1 MAQPQVE
8 LRILGPTD
16 LHGPVDRTGS
26 YILRQPKRL
35 ALLAY
40 LALATSDGYRRRD
53 QIVALF
59 WPGLDQAHAR
69 TQLRKVLHALRRTIG
84 SEAFSKRGEE
94 EIRLGP
100 GQVWCDAVAFA
111 RCIETGQWTDALALY
126 RGDLLEGFFPGG
138 VSQEFEAWLE
148 DQRVAL
154 RAQAARATWEC
165 SSLEDLAGR
174 RVEALAL
181 ARRAVDLD
189 PDNEEGVRRLL
200 AVLDRHGDRAGALR
214 LYAEWQARLQSEYG
228 AEPAP
233 ETRKLARKVQAHRKG
248 DSADTPAR
256 LTPVNPARVPIEG
269 TAPRSHIGIAGAVL
283 ALAAVAAIGLM
294 ISARNRGRDA
304 ANSDPRVA
312 VLPLRG
318 LGDSSDVRVGEGLA
332 EELTTALAQLPNI
345 VVRSTARSLDAV
357 RAGGDVREIGR
368 RLGVDYV
375 LDGSVQ
381 HATQRLRVTARV
393 VRVGDETTIWAGAF
407 DAGDADLI
415 AAEER
420 IAAVIVDSVRSR
432 LAHRG
437 TRP

>member
-59 WPGLDQAHAR
+59 WPDLDQAHAR

-84 SEAFSKRGEE
+84 PEAFSKRGEE

-214 LYAEWQARLQSEYG
+214 LYAEWQTRLQSEYG

-269 TAPRSHIGIAGAVL
+269 TAPWSHIGIASAVL

-304 ANSDPRVA
+304 ANGDPRVA

>member
-8 LRILGPTD
+8 LRILGPTE

-59 WPGLDQAHAR
+59 WPDLDQAHAR

-84 SEAFSKRGEE
+84 PEAFSKRGEE

-100 GQVWCDAVAFA
+100 SQVWCDAVAFA
-111 RCIETGQWTDALALY
+111 RCIEAGQWAEALALY

-138 VSQEFEAWLE
+138 VSQELEAWLE

-214 LYAEWQARLQSEYG
+214 LYAAWQTRLQSEYG

-248 DSADTPAR
+248 DSADTPAT
-256 LTPVNPARVPIEG
+256 LTPANPARVPIEG
-269 TAPRSHIGIAGAVL
+269 TAPWSHIGIASAVL

-304 ANSDPRVA
+304 ANGDARFA

-332 EELTTALAQLPNI
+332 EELTTALAQLTDI
-345 VVRSTARSLDAV
+345 VVRSTARSRDAV
-357 RAGGDVREIGR
+357 RAGGDVSEIGH

-393 VRVGDETTIWAGAF
+393 VRVRDETTIWAEAF
-407 DAGDADLI
+407 DIGDADLI